1 MPDIWIVRH
10 AATEWSASGR
20 HTSVTDVSLTA
31 EGRRAAAALAPL
43 LARQP
48 FEQVLASPMRRSVET
63 ARLAGFESP
72 EIESDLCE
80 WNYGELEGVTT
91 PEIRSRGPEWSSWT
105 VWRGPLPGGE
115 AIDEVAARARRVLER
130 VDHGDG
136 AVLIFSH
143 GHFGRVFTAVA
154 LDLDPSCGAH
164 FALDPAT
171 VNIIGHEHEVRAL
184 RKWNAT
190 ASDSQESE

>member
-48 FEQVLASPMRRSVET
+48 FEQVLASPPHLYASS
-63 ARLAGFESP
+63 LADV
-72 EIESDLCE
+72 SDLCE